1 MNGCGVNVLV
11 FWVCLGRLV
20 FWMISLSMIY
30 MQVVDDDVSIFW
42 YLAFCENFRLFL
54 SPVWFRKYFVAVFLS
69 LLERLLLFF
78 CCVF

>member
-1 MNGCGVNVLV
+1 MVMGECIGLWW
-11 FWVCLGRLV
+11 FMCLGWL
-20 FWMISLSMIY
+20 FSGMISLCMIY
-30 MQVVDDDVSIFW
+30 MKVVDDDVSIFW

-69 LLERLLLFF
+69 LFERLLLFF